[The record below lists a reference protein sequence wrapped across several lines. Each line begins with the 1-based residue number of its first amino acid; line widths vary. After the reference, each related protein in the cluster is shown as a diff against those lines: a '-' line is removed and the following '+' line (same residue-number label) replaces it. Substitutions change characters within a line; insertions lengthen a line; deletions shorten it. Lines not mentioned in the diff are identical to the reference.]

1 MDDQVFNALVGWVQ
15 RTYVDFKPD
24 WQDDPAV
31 GRVGL
36 YESAPEWAQ
45 SDITPEQGRAVI
57 LEFFIAESSKDK
69 YAWDALKLIAEQHL
83 RDREPLPDALADWLA
98 DWLAG
103 KIQRPPG
110 LLN

>member
-1 MDDQVFNALVGWVQ
+1 MRLNGPKAIL
-15 RTYVDFKPD
+15 R
-24 WQDDPAV
+24 
-31 GRVGL
+31 L
-36 YESAPEWAQ
+36 N
-45 SDITPEQGRAVI
+45 RAEPVI